1 MRRSRN
7 DGREAQGQT
16 LVLFALSLVVLLAS
30 LAVILDGGRVYTE
43 RRVTQNS
50 ADAAAMAGASKLA
63 AGDPVGSLSD
73 VLAAACAAAY
83 ANGGFGTGAVDA
95 QCGTGGTVVA
105 VHVPGGDGGG
115 TPLPNV
121 NPKFESAGYVQV
133 EIISSFR
140 SFMAGLLG
148 LSDFAASALG
158 VAVNLPGNGVG
169 DTLLVLDPIDCG
181 ALTLNGTNVL
191 NVSGGNVM
199 VDSSAAKSADTYCT
213 NKNAAVKSGAGT
225 GGLNNLGGDNNI
237 VGNGDPENIT
247 PAWTKADYKPDPL
260 TRVTV
265 PPFDNTTASSAGPG
279 LSPAGPGRWDKPAP
293 WTAMGTA
300 TADPGVYWGGIT
312 VTTGD
317 TLTLNSGTYIMAGGG
332 FNLQGGTVTGTAVT
346 IIYTRDPYC
355 NSTAPSPPAACTTPI
370 KKSGNL
376 DGSHL
381 DGGTSSVG
389 QSGGSWGTPAAALT
403 PQAPSPDPYNLTNI
417 LIYVDRNALAQT
429 GSSPCPAT
437 QLDVGGNGYFNFKT
451 GSIIYAPCGSVK
463 LHGTSDPASH
473 GGAVVAWQVT
483 IDGTKDLDLG
493 GPAVG
498 GEPFSQSNLVQ

>member
-1 MRRSRN
+1 MRGARGQRN
-7 DGREAQGQT
+7 ASQGQT
-16 LVLFALSLVVLLAS
+16 LVLFALSLVVLLAG

-43 RRVTQNS
+43 RRITQNA
-50 ADAAAMAGASKLA
+50 ADAAAMAGAAKLV
-63 AGDPVGSLSD
+63 AGDPVGSVD
-73 VLAAACAAAY
+73 AVLAAACAAAY
-83 ANGGFGTGAVDA
+83 ANGGFGDGTPGP
-95 QCGTGGTVVA
+95 QCGLGGTVVN
-105 VHVPGGDGGG
+105 VHVPGGDGST
-115 TPLPNV
+115 TPLANV
-121 NPKFESAGYVQV
+121 YAKFENPGYVQV
-133 EIISSFR
+133 EITSSFR
-140 SFMAGLLG
+140 SFMAGLVG

-169 DTLLVLDPIDCG
+169 DTLLVLDPVDCG

-199 VDSSAAKSADTYCT
+199 VNSSAAKSADTYCT
-213 NKNAAVKSGAGT
+213 NKNAAIKSGSGT
-225 GGLNNLGGDNNI
+225 GGLNNLSGSNNI

-265 PPFDNTTASSAGPG
+265 PPFDNTK
-279 LSPAGPGRWDKPAP
+279 LSPAGPGTWDKPAP

-300 TADPGVYWGGIT
+300 VANPGVYWGGIT

-317 TLTLNSGTYIMAGGG
+317 TLTLSSGTYIMAGGG

-355 NSTAPSPPAACTTPI
+355 NSTAASPPAACTTPV
-370 KKSGNL
+370 KKNGNL

-389 QSGGSWGTPAAALT
+389 QTGGSWGTPGAALT
-403 PQAPSPDPYNLTNI
+403 AQAPSPDPYNLTSI
-417 LIYVDRNALAQT
+417 LIYVDRNALAQS
-429 GSSPCPAT
+429 GADPCPAT
-437 QLDVGGNGYFNFKT
+437 QLNVGGNGYFNFKT

-473 GGAVVAWQVT
+473 GGAVIAWQVT